1 MTTIAVDAMGSD
13 HAPQVEVE
21 GAVLAARDYGVAVQ
35 LVGQPALLERHLA
48 RHNADSLPISI
59 VPAADVIAMDE
70 SPVKALRRKPG
81 ASVRLTALQ
90 VREGRAQGMVSAGN
104 TGAAMATAK
113 MELGTLPGVDRPALA
128 SVFPTKRGTPAVLVD
143 VGANVDCRPQ
153 HLHQFAI
160 MGEVYYRV
168 MFGVARPRVGL
179 LSIGEEA
186 TKGNE
191 VVRETHKRLK
201 ETPLGF
207 DFVGNVEGRDL
218 VRHAAD
224 VVVCDAVLGN
234 VTIKFFEGLSTFI
247 FDLVEGEFRRP
258 PFGPLAYLLMRGGI
272 RRMRTVFD
280 YEKLGGSPLLGVR
293 GTVIITHG
301 RARARMVS
309 YALEV
314 GAAAARAR
322 IPERIAETF
331 GHSAG
336 RAATAG
342 EAAS

>member
-1 MTTIAVDAMGSD
+1 MGSD

-207 DFVGNVEGRDL
+207 DFVGNVEGRD
-218 VRHAAD
+218 VFGGD
-224 VVVCDAVLGN
+224 VHVIVCDGFIGN
-234 VTIKFFEGLSTFI
+234 VALKISEGMVEAIMAMLKEAMSSNLTAQVGYVLSRQAY
-247 FDLVEGEFRRP
+247 DEFKKR
-258 PFGPLAYLLMRGGI
+258 LDYSEYGGA
-272 RRMRTVFD
+272 
-280 YEKLGGSPLLGVR
+280 PLLGIR
-293 GTVIITHG
+293 GVCVICHG
-301 RARARMVS
+301 RSNPNAIKNAIRVAAGFS
-309 YALEV
+309 DAGINEKIEKELALV
-314 GAAAARAR
+314 AK
-322 IPERIAETF
+322 
-331 GHSAG
+331 
-336 RAATAG
+336 
-342 EAAS
+342 

>member
-1 MTTIAVDAMGSD
+1 MTDPSMTTIAVDAMGSD

-48 RHNADSLPISI
+48 RQDANSLPISI
-59 VPAADVIAMDE
+59 VPASDVIAMDE
-70 SPVKALRRKPG
+70 SPVKALRRKPE

-201 ETPLGF
+201 ETPLSF
-207 DFVGNVEGRDL
+207 DFVGNVEGRD
-218 VRHAAD
+218 VFGGD
-224 VVVCDAVLGN
+224 VHVIVCDGFIGN
-234 VTIKFFEGLSTFI
+234 VALKISEGMVEAIMAMLKEAMTSNLTAQVGYVLSRQAY
-247 FDLVEGEFRRP
+247 DEFKKR
-258 PFGPLAYLLMRGGI
+258 LDYSEYGGA
-272 RRMRTVFD
+272 
-280 YEKLGGSPLLGVR
+280 PLLGIR
-293 GTVIITHG
+293 GVCVICHG
-301 RARARMVS
+301 RSNPNAIKNAIRVAAGFS
-309 YALEV
+309 DAGINEKIEKELALV
-314 GAAAARAR
+314 AK
-322 IPERIAETF
+322 
-331 GHSAG
+331 
-336 RAATAG
+336 
-342 EAAS
+342 

>member
-48 RHNADSLPISI
+48 RQNANSLPISI
-59 VPAADVIAMDE
+59 VPASDVIAMDE
-70 SPVKALRRKPG
+70 SPVKALRRKPE

-90 VREGRAQGMVSAGN
+90 VREGKAQGMVSAGN
-104 TGAAMATAK
+104 TGAAMAAAK

-186 TKGNE
+186 SKGNE

-201 ETPLGF
+201 ETPLSF

-218 VRHAAD
+218 YGGD
-224 VVVCDAVLGN
+224 VHVIVCDGFIGN
-234 VTIKFFEGLSTFI
+234 VALKISEGMVEAIMAMLKEAMSSNLTAQVGYVLSRQAY
-247 FDLVEGEFRRP
+247 DEFKRR
-258 PFGPLAYLLMRGGI
+258 LDYSEYGGA
-272 RRMRTVFD
+272 
-280 YEKLGGSPLLGVR
+280 PLLGIR
-293 GTVIITHG
+293 GVCVICHG
-301 RARARMVS
+301 RSNANAIKNAIRVAAGFS
-309 YALEV
+309 DAGINEKIEKELALV
-314 GAAAARAR
+314 AK
-322 IPERIAETF
+322 
-331 GHSAG
+331 
-336 RAATAG
+336 
-342 EAAS
+342 

>member
-35 LVGQPALLERHLA
+35 LVGPPVLLERHLA
-48 RHNADSLPISI
+48 RQNANSLPIAI

-70 SPVKALRRKPG
+70 SPVKALRRKPE
-81 ASVRLTALQ
+81 ASVRLTAIE

-104 TGAAMATAK
+104 TGAAMAAAK

-201 ETPLGF
+201 ESSLAF
-207 DFVGNVEGRDL
+207 DFVGNVEGRD
-218 VRHAAD
+218 VYGGD
-224 VVVCDAVLGN
+224 VHVIVCDGFIGN
-234 VTIKFFEGLSTFI
+234 VALKISEGMVEAIMAMLKEAMSSNLTAQVGYVLSRQAY
-247 FDLVEGEFRRP
+247 DEFRKR
-258 PFGPLAYLLMRGGI
+258 LDYSEYGGA
-272 RRMRTVFD
+272 
-280 YEKLGGSPLLGVR
+280 PLLGIKGVC
-293 GTVIITHG
+293 VICHG
-301 RARARMVS
+301 RSNPNAIKNAIRVAAGFS
-309 YALEV
+309 EAGINEKIEKELALAV
-314 GAAAARAR
+314 AK
-322 IPERIAETF
+322 
-331 GHSAG
+331 
-336 RAATAG
+336 
-342 EAAS
+342 

>member
-48 RHNADSLPISI
+48 RQNANSLPISI
-59 VPAADVIAMDE
+59 VPASDVIAMDE
-70 SPVKALRRKPG
+70 SPVKALRRKPE

-90 VREGRAQGMVSAGN
+90 VREGKAQGMVSAGN
-104 TGAAMATAK
+104 TGAAMAAAK

-186 TKGNE
+186 SKGNE

-201 ETPLGF
+201 ETPLSF

-218 VRHAAD
+218 YGGD
-224 VVVCDAVLGN
+224 VHVIVCDGFIGN
-234 VTIKFFEGLSTFI
+234 VALKISEGMVEAIMAMLKEAMSSNLTAQVGYVLSRQAY
-247 FDLVEGEFRRP
+247 DEFKKR
-258 PFGPLAYLLMRGGI
+258 LDYSEYGGA
-272 RRMRTVFD
+272 
-280 YEKLGGSPLLGVR
+280 PLLGIR
-293 GTVIITHG
+293 GVCVICHG
-301 RARARMVS
+301 RSNANAIKNAIRVAAGFS
-309 YALEV
+309 DAGINEKIEKELALV
-314 GAAAARAR
+314 AK
-322 IPERIAETF
+322 
-331 GHSAG
+331 
-336 RAATAG
+336 
-342 EAAS
+342 

>member
-1 MTTIAVDAMGSD
+1 MGSD

-48 RHNADSLPISI
+48 RQNANSLPISI
-59 VPAADVIAMDE
+59 VPASDVIAMDE
-70 SPVKALRRKPG
+70 SPVKALRRKPE

-90 VREGRAQGMVSAGN
+90 VREGKAQGMVSAGN
-104 TGAAMATAK
+104 TGAAMAAAK

-186 TKGNE
+186 SKGNE

-201 ETPLGF
+201 ETPLSF

-218 VRHAAD
+218 YGGD
-224 VVVCDAVLGN
+224 VHVIVCDGFIGN
-234 VTIKFFEGLSTFI
+234 VALKISEGMVEAIMAMLKEAMSSNLTAQVGYVLSRQAY
-247 FDLVEGEFRRP
+247 DEFKRR
-258 PFGPLAYLLMRGGI
+258 LDYSEYGGA
-272 RRMRTVFD
+272 
-280 YEKLGGSPLLGVR
+280 PLLGIR
-293 GTVIITHG
+293 GVCVICHG
-301 RARARMVS
+301 RSNANAIKNAIRVAAGFS
-309 YALEV
+309 DAGINEKIEKELALV
-314 GAAAARAR
+314 AK
-322 IPERIAETF
+322 
-331 GHSAG
+331 
-336 RAATAG
+336 
-342 EAAS
+342 

>member
-48 RHNADSLPISI
+48 RQNANSLPISI
-59 VPAADVIAMDE
+59 VPASDVIAMDE
-70 SPVKALRRKPG
+70 SPVKALRRKPE

-90 VREGRAQGMVSAGN
+90 VREGKAQGMVSAGN
-104 TGAAMATAK
+104 TGAAMAAAK

-186 TKGNE
+186 SKGNE

-201 ETPLGF
+201 ETPLSF

-218 VRHAAD
+218 YGGD
-224 VVVCDAVLGN
+224 VHVIVCDGFIGN
-234 VTIKFFEGLSTFI
+234 VALKISEGMVEAIMAMLKEAMSSNLTAQVGYVLSRQAY
-247 FDLVEGEFRRP
+247 DEFKKR
-258 PFGPLAYLLMRGGI
+258 LDYSEYGGA
-272 RRMRTVFD
+272 
-280 YEKLGGSPLLGVR
+280 PLLGIR
-293 GTVIITHG
+293 GVCVICHG
-301 RARARMVS
+301 RSNPNAIKNAIRVAAGFS
-309 YALEV
+309 DAGINEKIEKELALV
-314 GAAAARAR
+314 AK
-322 IPERIAETF
+322 
-331 GHSAG
+331 
-336 RAATAG
+336 
-342 EAAS
+342 

>member
-48 RHNADSLPISI
+48 RQNANSLPISI
-59 VPAADVIAMDE
+59 VPASDVIAMDE
-70 SPVKALRRKPG
+70 SPVKALRRKPE

-90 VREGRAQGMVSAGN
+90 VREGKAQGMVSAGN
-104 TGAAMATAK
+104 TGAAMAAAK

-186 TKGNE
+186 SKGNE

-201 ETPLGF
+201 ETPLSF

-218 VRHAAD
+218 YGGD
-224 VVVCDAVLGN
+224 VHVIVCDGFIGN
-234 VTIKFFEGLSTFI
+234 VALKISEGMVEAIMAMLKEAMSSNLTAQVGYVLSRQAY
-247 FDLVEGEFRRP
+247 DEFKRR
-258 PFGPLAYLLMRGGI
+258 LDYSEYGGA
-272 RRMRTVFD
+272 
-280 YEKLGGSPLLGVR
+280 PLLGIR
-293 GTVIITHG
+293 GVCVICHG
-301 RARARMVS
+301 RSNPNAIKNAIRVAAGFS
-309 YALEV
+309 DAGINEKIEKELALV
-314 GAAAARAR
+314 AK
-322 IPERIAETF
+322 
-331 GHSAG
+331 
-336 RAATAG
+336 
-342 EAAS
+342 